1 MRKIRDFI
9 FKKNQSPENNRK
21 KVGRL
26 LFAATIGLFFLFVVR
41 LSYVVAT
48 DSVAHVDL
56 GEKTKELYQGTS
68 QVPAKRGN
76 IFDRDGEIIA
86 KDATSY
92 SIYVVLD
99 NSYVGI
105 NNVKLYAEE
114 SDYPKL
120 AKILHEQ
127 LGISEEYAL
136 SQLNKKLAN
145 GKKPFQVEFGLAG
158 NNINLEKKLA
168 LEEAVKKAGTKGLFF
183 TEHPMRLY
191 PNGDFASYLIGYV
204 APSDSNDESKGLKG
218 IMGLEAAYNKE
229 LKGTNGKTVYEK
241 DHNGN
246 PVPGTIEEVA
256 VAEDGDDI
264 YTTIDSRLQSYLETL
279 MDQVYEKSK
288 PEDLTAVL
296 MKAKTGEILAMS
308 QRPSFNPQKG
318 FDANTLYRNIVAED
332 PYEPGSTMKTM
343 MLAAAINEGKF
354 DPNETYN
361 NKVLKLYDAKIY
373 DHDLG
378 RIGPLNM
385 SQAYSW
391 SSNIGMAILEQ
402 HLGDKLWLEYL
413 KRFGFGEKTSTE
425 FPLET
430 AGSLPENNQVSV
442 AMSAFGQ
449 AISVSALQMLQAYTA
464 ITNGGE
470 MLKPYYIS
478 KTVNHKTGEVEIR
491 KPEVVRQVVT
501 PQTAKEVLKHMESV
515 VEDPKYGTG
524 TQYAIEGYKVGAK
537 TGTAQIAENGKY
549 LAGDH
554 NYIYSV
560 MMAAPIDDPEYLL
573 YVTIKKPENYNGKL
587 LSEITNPLMKRV
599 LDLKET
605 PVENNT
611 VTVENY
617 ENQDIT
623 KVKEELTAAG
633 LEGVVVGDGNKVIK
647 QSVPNKTVLLPGSKV
662 ILLTDGTATMPD
674 VTGWSKNDV
683 EKLGSLLDKKFTIE
697 GQGFVVAQSLAAGSE
712 ITNEEIRIILQ

>member
-1 MRKIRDFI
+1 M
-9 FKKNQSPENNRK
+9 
-21 KVGRL
+21 
-26 LFAATIGLFFLFVVR
+26 
-41 LSYVVAT
+41 
-48 DSVAHVDL
+48 
-56 GEKTKELYQGTS
+56 
-68 QVPAKRGN
+68 
-76 IFDRDGEIIA
+76 
-86 KDATSY
+86 
-92 SIYVVLD
+92 
-99 NSYVGI
+99 
-105 NNVKLYAEE
+105 
-114 SDYPKL
+114 
-120 AKILHEQ
+120 
-127 LGISEEYAL
+127 
-136 SQLNKKLAN
+136 
-145 GKKPFQVEFGLAG
+145 
-158 NNINLEKKLA
+158 
-168 LEEAVKKAGTKGLFF
+168 EEAVKKAGTKGLFF